1 MKFLDKDKVRKYLL
15 GRKDTLYKEYQ
26 KQCNREFECTEVDD
40 VLEAQRQQVIIS
52 SAIDE
57 VTMMLDNLDE
67 YTYDVTPIAKGGA
80 MVFRFDNDLLYDD
93 GFISEWLRIYDNL
106 KKSDITAIAMSNAD
120 LDCYDGKKQL
130 VADLEQMLIKFREE
144 IEANERK

>member
-1 MKFLDKDKVRKYLL
+1 MKVLDKDKVRKYLL

-26 KQCNREFECTEVDD
+26 KHCNAEFECTEMDD

-67 YTYDVTPIAKGGA
+67 YTYDITTVAKGGA
-80 MVFRFDNDLLYDD
+80 IIFRVEDD
-93 GFISEWLRIYDNL
+93 VIGDDDFIAEWVRIYDEL
-106 KKSDITAIAMSNAD
+106 KKSNIEAIVISNVD
-120 LDCYDGKKQL
+120 FDSYDGKKQL
-130 VADLEQMLIKFREE
+130 VDDLELMLVRLRKE
-144 IEANERK
+144 IEDNGKS

>member
-1 MKFLDKDKVRKYLL
+1 MKVLDKDKIRKYLL

-26 KQCNREFECTEVDD
+26 NQCTKEFECTEMDD

-67 YTYDVTPIAKGGA
+67 YIYDVTSVAKGGA
-80 MVFRFDNDLLYDD
+80 IIFRIENDVISDD
-93 GFISEWLRIYDNL
+93 GFISEWLRIYDEL
-106 KKSDITAIAMSNAD
+106 KKSDITAIAISYVDFDN
-120 LDCYDGKKQL
+120 YDDKIQL
-130 VADLEQMLIKFREE
+130 AQELEREANKLRGVV
-144 IEANERK
+144 EANERG